1 MSATT
6 RSATRRIGSQAI
18 SYTTGV
24 PAMCST
30 LMLLTGKWTAR
41 ASTPWKKFDPD
52 PYLDALDKY
61 GLPRSEPGP
70 LWWTDAAGSIR
81 ARPFAGL
88 ANLSEGALASC
99 PPLLSAG
106 QKPSCR
112 AKSCWGPAADQAAGS
127 CWRRKLSQL
136 RPLPA
141 SRPCLAGTGP
151 AALREPSGQEE
162 AARGRHVFCAAYR
175 VDQFNELLDYAD
187 HIVFQLSAQLAK
199 FKPCGQGGG
208 QERRSAHQPG
218 RPTQEGHAIYD
229 PCAPGSRLGTTRAQW
244 DAALAK
250 QPGLAALLDGLHFH
264 TLCEQ
269 DADALAVTLDAV
281 EEKFGDLLPGL
292 KWLNFGGGHHITRPG
307 YDLAALEAC
316 IARMQEKYGVQ
327 IYLEPGEAWAL
338 NAGYLVTTVLDTL
351 QNGDTSLAV
360 LDMSAAC
367 HTPDVIEMPY
377 RPPLLDAGEPGEKP
391 CTIRLGG
398 PTCLA
403 GDVVGDYSFDAPLAE
418 GDRLIFGDMAIY
430 TTCKNNTFNGMPL
443 PPIWALAEDGTCR
456 ELVRFGYN
464 DFKMR
469 LGHRA

>member
-1 MSATT
+1 MRLVDT
-6 RSATRRIGSQAI
+6 R
-18 SYTTGV
+18 
-24 PAMCST
+24 P
-30 LMLLTGKWTAR
+30 
-41 ASTPWKKFDPD
+41 
-52 PYLDALDKY
+52 
-61 GLPRSEPGP
+61 
-70 LWWTDAAGSIR
+70 
-81 ARPFAGL
+81 PFAGL
-88 ANLSEGALASC
+88 ANLSEGALAFLPTPCYLLDEAQLRRNGEILLGVQQRTGCKILLAQKAFSNFDLY
-99 PPLLSAG
+99 PLLA
-106 QKPSCR
+106 PY
-112 AKSCWGPAADQAAGS
+112 
-127 CWRRKLSQL
+127 
-136 RPLPA
+136 
-141 SRPCLAGTGP
+141 LAGTE
-151 AALREPSGQEE
+151 ASGLYESRLGKEE
-162 AARGRHVFCAAYR
+162 LPEKENHVFCAAYR
-175 VDQFNELLDYAD
+175 VDEFNELLDYAD
-187 HIVFQLSAQLAK
+187 HIVFNSPAQLAK
-199 FKPCGQGGG
+199 FGPAAKAAGKSVGLRINP
-208 QERRSAHQPG
+208 ERS
-218 RPTQEGHAIYD
+218 TQEGHAIYD

-327 IYLEPGEAWAL
+327 VYLEPGEAWAL

-351 QNGDTSLAV
+351 QNGDTSLAI

-391 CTIRLGG
+391 CTVRLGG

-403 GDVVGDYSFDAPLAE
+403 GDVVGDYSFDAPPAE